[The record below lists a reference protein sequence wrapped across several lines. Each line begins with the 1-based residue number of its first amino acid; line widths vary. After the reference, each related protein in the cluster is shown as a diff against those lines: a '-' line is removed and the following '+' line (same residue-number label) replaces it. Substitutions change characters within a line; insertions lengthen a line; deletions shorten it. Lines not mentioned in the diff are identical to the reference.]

1 MLARKIDVHNF
12 VGAWLLHQP
21 LLQNPQKNNQ
31 KLQHCHEFPNF
42 YFIFWFLTLVGEE
55 ASMFI
60 IMHGVENLG
69 SRFSS
74 MPLLNDLD
82 ALHKTHGRA
91 H

>member
-1 MLARKIDVHNF
+1 MSTILWGHGFFINHYYKI
-12 VGAWLLHQP
+12 P
-21 LLQNPQKNNQ
+21 KKKNQ
-31 KLQHCHEFPNF
+31 KFQHCHEFPNF
-42 YFIFWFLTLVGEE
+42 YFIFWSLTLVGEE

-82 ALHKTHGRA
+82 ALHKTHGRV

>member
-1 MLARKIDVHNF
+1 
-12 VGAWLLHQP
+12 
-21 LLQNPQKNNQ
+21 
-31 KLQHCHEFPNF
+31 
-42 YFIFWFLTLVGEE
+42 VGEE